1 DYKGESQELKEA
13 AGGLLFS
20 FVLALLIVYLVLAAQ
35 FESFVHP
42 FVIMAAVPLSTFGAL
57 LGLYLTGG
65 TLNIYSNIG
74 LIILIGISTKNGIL
88 IVEFI
93 NQMRDAGLSFI
104 DAIYEAAE
112 IRLRPVL
119 MTALSTMMGSLPL
132 IWASGAGAESRATL
146 GVVIFS
152 GVVMATALTL
162 FVIPA
167 LYNLLARNTGSPEA
181 IAKELEELESEKV
194 RLAG

>member
-1 DYKGESQELKEA
+1 
-13 AGGLLFS
+13 
-20 FVLALLIVYLVLAAQ
+20 
-35 FESFVHP
+35 
-42 FVIMAAVPLSTFGAL
+42 
-57 LGLYLTGG
+57 G